1 MTQAQK
7 NQIIHYL
14 DEFVRLSN
22 SFFEDDNKALHE
34 YWKGQVMGMCK
45 VITELQL
52 ENDINPNYYLTK
64 LI

>member
-1 MTQAQK
+1 MKEKQK
-7 NQIIHYL
+7 EQIIHYL
-14 DEFVRLSN
+14 DKCTELSN
-22 SFFEDDNKALHE
+22 SFFNDNNKPLHE

-45 VITELQL
+45 IITELQL